1 MAKTKAERL
10 ALQRL
15 CKRRKYLEIKNDPE
29 LYALEK
35 EKQRAKYRKRKEEKK
50 QISITEKSPR
60 EQRKLR
66 KQWKEN
72 SKKYRQRKKEQVSSG
87 IPNIIHIEADGNSEN
102 ITHPTDDPIRLFTK
116 EDMEKAKRM
125 VRYQEL
131 KKRIRLTTIIKN
143 LQKINKNQR
152 MKILRLKVMSNE
164 SHVSDNK
171 TEGNGQNLAQQK
183 KRINT
188 RHNVISNLRS
198 RKDTKFRLLRKQVI
212 ESIENFYNDDAVSTL
227 CAGKKEFITRNKTR
241 KQKRYLTAPLKV
253 LHKKFI
259 AETNVSKVSYSFFT
273 KHRPFWVLY
282 PKPTAR
288 ETCLCTQHT
297 NIELIIKAL
306 SNANIIGEKN
316 SHDLVSGLCCEPRNP
331 ACLLRE
337 CLSCNNKNI
346 NYKEFSNDSNLTYF
360 KWKKAT
366 KEVVTKKGLT
376 QKRVLTVK
384 DRITTNPLE
393 AIKELESA
401 IKPFLLHIHNIEAQ
415 YKTIK
420 HLKENLTVSEAII
433 HVDFSENYS
442 LKYAEEVQ
450 SFHFGGSRQQ
460 VSLHTS
466 VIYTHDFSLGAVR
479 PISVCTISKC
489 VRHDVAAIWAHLI
502 PLIKQAMESNP
513 FITTLHFLSDSPVSQ
528 YRNKYMF
535 YVISQIRT
543 DFEYVSRITWNYT
556 EAGHGKGAPDGVGAV
571 LKRTADK
578 IINYGRDIGDFE
590 TFYKVIKENVENII
604 IINVTENAIKEKE
617 NLIPKNLKPFRGTLS
632 VHQVLWDLF
641 STKITLRKVS
651 CFFCNIDERC
661 VHGKHLGFYEI
672 LQNVKN
678 DDYSSENVVTL
689 AETAPK
695 RNKSNKKIVVLE
707 DITYKNQNE
716 LNLHYMNRPST
727 SKSCQNFYK

>member
-10 ALQRL
+10 AQQRL

-50 QISITEKSPR
+50 QKSITEKSPR

-72 SKKYRQRKKEQVSSG
+72 SKKYRQRKKEQVSSV
-87 IPNIIHIEADGNSEN
+87 IPNVINVEADGISEN
-102 ITHPTDDPIRLFTK
+102 VTHPIDDPICLFTK
-116 EDMEKAKRM
+116 EEMQKAERK

-131 KKRIRLTTIIKN
+131 KKRIRLITIIKN

-152 MKILRLKVMSNE
+152 MKISRLKAMFNK
-164 SHVSDNK
+164 SHNSDKEN
-171 TEGNGQNLAQQK
+171 EGNGQNLTRRK
-183 KRINT
+183 KPINR
-188 RHNVISNLRS
+188 RHNAISNLRS

-212 ESIENFYNDDAVSTL
+212 ESIEIFYNDDTVSTIS
-227 CAGKKEFITRNKTR
+227 AGKKEFITKNKR
-241 KQKRYLTAPLKV
+241 RMQKRYLTAPLKV
-253 LHKKFI
+253 LHKRFI
-259 AETNVSKVSYSFFT
+259 TETNFKVSYSFFT

-282 PKPTAR
+282 PKLSGR
-288 ETCLCTQHT
+288 DTCLCAQHT
-297 NIELIIKAL
+297 NIELLIKAL
-306 SNANIIGEKN
+306 CNASIIGVKN
-316 SHDLVSGLCCEPRNP
+316 SHELVSVLCCEPRNP
-331 ACLLRE
+331 SCLLRE
-337 CLSCNNKNI
+337 CNSCKNKNI
-346 NYKEFSNDSNLTYF
+346 NYREFSNDSNLTYF
-360 KWKKAT
+360 KWRKAS
-366 KEVVTKKGLT
+366 KEVVTKKGLK
-376 QKRVLTVK
+376 QNKVLTVK

-393 AIKELESA
+393 AIKELESV
-401 IKPFLLHIHNIEAQ
+401 IKPFLLHIHNIESQ

-420 HLKENLTVSEAII
+420 QLKENLTVSEAILHI
-433 HVDFSENYS
+433 DFSENYS

-502 PLIKQAMESNP
+502 PLIKQAIEINP
-513 FITTLHFLSDSPVSQ
+513 FITTLHFQSDSPVSQ

-578 IINYGRDIGDFE
+578 IINYGQDIGDFE
-590 TFYKVIKENVENII
+590 TFYTVIKENVENII
-604 IINVTENAIKEKE
+604 IINVTENAVKEKE

-632 VHQVLWDLF
+632 VHQVLWDVF
-641 STKITLRKVS
+641 STKLTLRKVS

-661 VHGKHLGFYEI
+661 VHGKHLGFYDI
-672 LQNVKN
+672 SQNVKKN
-678 DDYSSENVVTL
+678 YYSSENVVTL
-689 AETAPK
+689 DETAPK
-695 RNKSNKKIVVLE
+695 RNNSNKKIVVLE
-707 DITYKNQNE
+707 DITFKTQNE
-716 LNLHYMNRPST
+716 LNLHFKNRPGT
-727 SKSCQNFYK
+727 SKSSQNVNK